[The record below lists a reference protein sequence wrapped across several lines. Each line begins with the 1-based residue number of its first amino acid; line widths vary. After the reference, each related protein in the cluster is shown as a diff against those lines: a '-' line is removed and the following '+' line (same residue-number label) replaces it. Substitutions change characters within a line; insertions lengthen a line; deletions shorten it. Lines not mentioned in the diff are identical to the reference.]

1 VRDLVQL
8 SNEELNELTTGQ
20 RLRMFVA
27 IGVSVACGIVSLQG
41 MAAVF
46 TDASVVPLPGMQHL
60 SGQIAWAFA
69 LIAMLL
75 LVTFL
80 VRGVIK
86 RRLQW
91 AIALSLL
98 IHFLLCLSM
107 TTVDFRGP
115 LPTPAQAADL
125 SQIPREEFT
134 LPDYATSE
142 VPDPAAAWRKQNEA
156 ETPDRELEPER
167 SEMMIAEAEKADAE
181 AVELSQAAAEAE
193 TPERR
198 EKVEIIADTAEQ
210 MERQTTAGAVEE
222 PQAVASPDVAAAASA
237 DEVKLED
244 QVEQNKSAAELPV
257 TERQLENSDSP
268 EMQIEAAQLR
278 ANRSE
283 ASVTP
288 EMVDAAASER
298 EVAEAEAVE
307 SKLEE
312 IEVASKEAAQSTLK
326 ERSTEISRRASAN
339 PASAAESN
347 MQADLAFPSVEPS
360 VRAQVPSRSARV
372 EEAAGGTPA
381 DGGVAVMAR
390 SAASTAQAASSSAAA
405 ESVEVSST
413 GEVSSPTFSES
424 ANSRSGQRTT
434 AAKIPGGTIAAGEF
448 ESSNGPAGSGVADNS
463 PSGVKVAKSKSVG
476 AARPGLG
483 TEAGMSIAP
492 GPRSSSSADAVGT
505 AASES
510 GVNGIGVG
518 AKPSA
523 EGMIAGPALTS
534 TGRQSSGLPTG
545 KATGEPGTLKQSRTG
560 SNGAGATSTAASGP
574 MKASTGGIDG
584 ARGTEPN
591 ARLSATDGFA
601 GGSRPVLARSKS
613 MGALPGLTDG
623 AVAAEQG
630 GALVLAGPQS
640 ASAGLAAVAGP
651 RTRALPRRS
660 AGLPGASGPAPAS
673 SGVGTTGDPSLTS
686 RIAIPSGRKGVGAD
700 RPSLASA
707 EAIAGL
713 AKRSVQGRGS
723 SPEASIP
730 ESLSMRTT
738 DARREAAKTLGGSED
753 SEAAVERGLLWLA
766 RNQYPDGH
774 WSIDD
779 FPGETSE
786 SLGEGSFVSN
796 SAATGMSLLAF
807 LGAGYTHQSGKHQ
820 EVVSRGMKWLVG
832 HQKQDG
838 DLFADETEF
847 VWFYSH
853 GIASIALCE
862 AYGLTKDPDLK
873 APAQKALDFIVES
886 QHEEF
891 GGWRYRPQF
900 ESDTSV
906 SGWQLMALKSGEMAG
921 LNVPKEAYVGV
932 SRWLDS
938 VESKS
943 AAGQFSY
950 HPTKEVSPAMT
961 AEGLLMRQYLG
972 AKRDDAPLIAGANYL
987 RTRLPDFGQRDA
999 YYWYYATQ
1007 VMFHMQGD
1015 HWNEWNNSLRD
1026 LLVTTQSRDGAVS
1039 GSWDP
1044 ARPSPDKWASGG
1056 GRHYLTCLNLLMLE
1070 VYYRHLPLY
1079 LELEK

>member
-8 SNEELNELTTGQ
+8 SKEELNELTTAQ

-46 TDASVVPLPGMQHL
+46 TDASVVPLPGMQHPG
-60 SGQIAWAFA
+60 GQVAWAFA

-125 SQIPREEFT
+125 SRIPREEFT
-134 LPDYATSE
+134 LPDYATSD
-142 VPDPAAAWRKQNEA
+142 VPDPAAAWLQQDDT
-156 ETPDRELEPER
+156 ETPDREFESER
-167 SEMMIAEAEKADAE
+167 SEMLMADAQKADSEDVATPQNAE
-181 AVELSQAAAEAE
+181 EIE

-198 EKVEIIADTAEQ
+198 EKVELAQDSSEQ
-210 MERQTTAGAVEE
+210 MQRQSTTDVTGES
-222 PQAVASPDVAAAASA
+222 QAVNAPEVAAAASVGEA
-237 DEVKLED
+237 LLED
-244 QVEQNKSAAELPV
+244 QVERNKSASEIPV
-257 TERQLENSDSP
+257 AERQMDEDASP
-268 EMQIEAAQLR
+268 EMQIEAAR
-278 ANRSE
+278 IKANRSE
-283 ASVTP
+283 LTVTP
-288 EMVDAAASER
+288 EAVGAAAADRAVAS
-298 EVAEAEAVE
+298 AEAIE
-307 SKLEE
+307 SRPDE
-312 IEVASKEAAQSTLK
+312 IEIASKQASQSELREQSTDTSRRTAADVASVSDSEM
-326 ERSTEISRRASAN
+326 RADVVS
-339 PASAAESN
+339 PAAE
-347 MQADLAFPSVEPS
+347 PSL
-360 VRAQVPSRSARV
+360 RAQVPSRSARTDQDA
-372 EEAAGGTPA
+372 ERAPA
-381 DGGVAVMAR
+381 DGGVAEMAR
-390 SAASTAQAASSSAAA
+390 SSASAAEAGLNSSAA

-413 GEVSSPTFSES
+413 GEVSAPIFAES
-424 ANSRSGQRTT
+424 AGSRSGQRAT
-434 AAKIPGGTIAAGEF
+434 AARVPGGAMAAGEIA
-448 ESSNGPAGSGVADNS
+448 SSSGTPGNGFADNS
-463 PSGVKVAKSKSVG
+463 LQGVKVTRSQSVG
-476 AARPGLG
+476 GAKPALGSETGVSVSPARRSG
-483 TEAGMSIAP
+483 TGAE
-492 GPRSSSSADAVGT
+492 AVGT
-505 AASES
+505 AATE
-510 GVNGIGVG
+510 GVVSRVGVG
-518 AKPSA
+518 TRPSA
-523 EGMIAGPALTS
+523 DGMIAGPTGTS

-545 KATGEPGTLKQSRTG
+545 KATGEPGALVQSRNGSDGTG
-560 SNGAGATSTAASGP
+560 TSSNAVPGL
-574 MKASTGGIDG
+574 MKAATGGVNG
-584 ARGTEPN
+584 ARGTEPT
-591 ARLSATDGFA
+591 ARLSAMDGFA
-601 GGSRPVLARSKS
+601 GGTRASLTRSKS
-613 MGALPGLTDG
+613 TGALPGLTDG
-623 AVAAEQG
+623 AAAAEQG

-640 ASAGLAAVAGP
+640 ASVGLAAVAGP
-651 RTRALPRRS
+651 RTRTLPRRP
-660 AGLPGASGPAPAS
+660 AGLPGASGPSQAS
-673 SGVGTTGDPSLTS
+673 PGVGAVGDASLSS
-686 RIAIPSGRKGVGAD
+686 RITGQTGRRSVGAD

-713 AKRSVQGRGS
+713 VKRSVQGLGS

-730 ESLSMRTT
+730 ESLSMRTSE
-738 DARREAAKTLGGSED
+738 ARREAAKTLGGSED
-753 SEAAVERGLLWLA
+753 SEEAVERGLQWLA

-796 SAATGMSLLAF
+796 SAATGLSLLAF

-820 EVVSRGMKWLVG
+820 DVVDRGMKWLVNY
-832 HQKQDG
+832 QKPDG

-862 AYGLTKDPDLK
+862 AYGLTKDPQLR
-873 APAQKALDFIVES
+873 APAQKALDFIVKS

-891 GGWRYRPQF
+891 GGWRYRPRF

-921 LNVPKEAYVGV
+921 LNVPKEAYAGV

-943 AAGQFSY
+943 AVGQFSY

-972 AKRDDAPLIAGANYL
+972 AKRNDAQLIAGSNYL

-1007 VMFHMQGD
+1007 VMFHMQGE

-1026 LLVTTQSRDGAVS
+1026 LLVTTQSRDGSVS

-1044 ARPSPDKWASGG
+1044 ARPSPDKWANGG

>member
-1 VRDLVQL
+1 MRDLVQL
-8 SNEELNELTTGQ
+8 SNEELNELTTAQ
-20 RLRMFVA
+20 RLRIFVA

-125 SQIPREEFT
+125 SHIPREEFT
-134 LPDYATSE
+134 LPDYATSD
-142 VPDPAAAWRKQNEA
+142 VPDPAAAWLQQNDT

-167 SEMMIAEAEKADAE
+167 SEMMIAEAEKAE
-181 AVELSQAAAEAE
+181 SQAVELPQVAEQAE

-198 EKVEIIADTAEQ
+198 EKVEFAADSAEQ
-210 MERQTTAGAVEE
+210 MQRQAAAGDIEE
-222 PQAVASPDVAAAASA
+222 PEAIAVPDVAAAASA
-237 DEVKLED
+237 EEARLED
-244 QVEQNKSAAELPV
+244 QVQQNKSAAEISV
-257 TERQLENSDSP
+257 AERQIDDNDSP
-268 EMQIEAAQLR
+268 EMQIEAAQIR

-283 ASVTP
+283 ATVTP
-288 EMVDAAASER
+288 EMVDTAASER
-298 EVAEAEAVE
+298 EVAEADAVE
-307 SKLEE
+307 AKPEE
-312 IEVASKEAAQSTLK
+312 IQIASKEAAQSTFK
-326 ERSTEISRRASAN
+326 ERNTDVPRRVAAD
-339 PASAAESN
+339 PASAAESS
-347 MQADLAFPSVEPS
+347 MRADVPSPVVEPP
-360 VRAQVPSRSARV
+360 VKAKVPSRSART
-372 EEAAGGTPA
+372 EQAAGGAPV
-381 DGGVAVMAR
+381 DGGVALMAR
-390 SAASTAQAASSSAAA
+390 SEVSAAQAASSSAA
-405 ESVEVSST
+405 ESVEVSATSEAS
-413 GEVSSPTFSES
+413 GPTLAES

-434 AAKIPGGTIAAGEF
+434 AAKVPGGTMAAGEI
-448 ESSNGPAGSGVADNS
+448 ESSNGSLGTSVAVNS
-463 PSGVKVAKSKSVG
+463 LQGVKVARSQSAGG
-476 AARPGLG
+476 AKPGLSSDTG
-483 TEAGMSIAP
+483 LSVAP
-492 GPRSSSSADAVGT
+492 ARRSGPGADAVGT

-510 GVNGIGVG
+510 GVSGIGVG
-518 AKPSA
+518 PKPSA
-523 EGMIAGPALTS
+523 ERMIAGPARTS

-545 KATGEPGTLKQSRTG
+545 KAIGEPGVLIQSRTG
-560 SNGAGATSTAASGP
+560 SNRVGPSSTAASGL
-574 MKASTGGIDG
+574 MKVATGVIDG
-584 ARGTEPN
+584 ERGTVPN

-601 GGSRPVLARSKS
+601 AGSGPGLARSKS
-613 MGALPGLTDG
+613 MGVLPGLTEG

-630 GALVLAGPQS
+630 GDLVLAGPQS

-651 RTRALPRRS
+651 RTRVLPRRT
-660 AGLPGASGPAPAS
+660 AGLPGASGPSQAS
-673 SGVGTTGDPSLTS
+673 SGVGIAGDPSLTS
-686 RIAIPSGRKGVGAD
+686 RITTPSGRKGVGAD

-713 AKRSVQGRGS
+713 AKKSVQGRGS

-753 SEAAVERGLLWLA
+753 SEEAVERGLQWLT

-796 SAATGMSLLAF
+796 SAATGLSLLAF

-820 EVVSRGMKWLVG
+820 EVVDRGMKWLLE
-832 HQKQDG
+832 HQKPDG

-862 AYGLTKDPDLK
+862 AYGLTKDPALR
-873 APAQKALDFIVES
+873 APAQRALDFIVES
-886 QHEEF
+886 QHKEF

-921 LNVPKEAYVGV
+921 LNVPKDAYAGV
-932 SRWLDS
+932 SHWLDS
-938 VESKS
+938 VQSKS

-950 HPTKEVSPAMT
+950 HPTKDVSPAMS

-972 AKRDDAPLIAGANYL
+972 AKRDDAQLIAGANYL

-1026 LLVTTQSRDGAVS
+1026 LLVTTQSKEGLVS

-1044 ARPSPDKWASGG
+1044 SRPSPDKWANGG

>member
-8 SNEELNELTTGQ
+8 SNEELNELTTAQ
-20 RLRMFVA
+20 RLRIFVA

-134 LPDYATSE
+134 LPDYATSD
-142 VPDPAAAWRKQNEA
+142 VPDPAAAWLQQNET

-167 SEMMIAEAEKADAE
+167 SEILIAEAEKAESE
-181 AVELSQAAAEAE
+181 AVKLPQVAEQAE

-198 EKVEIIADTAEQ
+198 EKVEFAPDSAEQ
-210 MERQTTAGAVEE
+210 MQRQATAGEIEE
-222 PQAVASPDVAAAASA
+222 PEAIAAPDVAAAASA
-237 DEVKLED
+237 EEVKLED
-244 QVEQNKSAAELPV
+244 QVEQNKSVAEIPV
-257 TERQLENSDSP
+257 TERQLDNSDSP
-268 EMQIEAAQLR
+268 EMQIEAAQIQ
-278 ANRSE
+278 ANRSD
-283 ASVTP
+283 AAVTP

-312 IEVASKEAAQSTLK
+312 IQVASKEAAQSNLK
-326 ERSTEISRRASAN
+326 ERSTDVSRQASAN

-347 MQADLAFPSVEPS
+347 MQADVASPSVEPK
-360 VRAQVPSRSARV
+360 VKAQVPSRSSLADQD
-372 EEAAGGTPA
+372 AGGAPA
-381 DGGVAVMAR
+381 DGGVAVMSR
-390 SAASTAQAASSSAAA
+390 AAVPAAQAASNSAAA

-434 AAKIPGGTIAAGEF
+434 AAKVPGGAMTAGEF
-448 ESSNGPAGSGVADNS
+448 ESSTGPTGSDVTDNS
-463 PSGVKVAKSKSVG
+463 PSGVKVAKSQSVG
-476 AARPGLG
+476 LAKPGLD
-483 TEAGMSIAP
+483 TEAGLLIAP
-492 GPRSSSSADAVGT
+492 GRRSGSGAEAVGT

-510 GVNGIGVG
+510 GVSGVG
-518 AKPSA
+518 VGTKPSA
-523 EGMIAGPALTS
+523 EGMITGPARTS
-534 TGRQSSGLPTG
+534 TGRQSTGLPTG
-545 KATGEPGTLKQSRTG
+545 KATGEPGELIQSRTG
-560 SNGAGATSTAASGP
+560 SKGVGSSSTAASGL
-574 MKASTGGIDG
+574 MKAATGGIDG
-584 ARGTEPN
+584 ERGTEPN

-601 GGSRPVLARSKS
+601 AGSGPGLARSKS
-613 MGALPGLTDG
+613 MGALPGLTEG
-623 AVAAEQG
+623 AVVAEQG

-651 RTRALPRRS
+651 RTRALPRRT
-660 AGLPGASGPAPAS
+660 AGLPGASGLSQAS
-673 SGVGTTGDPSLTS
+673 TGLGTAGDPSLIS
-686 RIAIPSGRKGVGAD
+686 RIATPSGRKGVGAD

-713 AKRSVQGRGS
+713 AKKSVQGRGS

-753 SEAAVERGLLWLA
+753 SEEAVERGLQWLT

-796 SAATGMSLLAF
+796 SAATGLSLLAF

-820 EVVSRGMKWLVG
+820 EVVDRGMKWLLE
-832 HQKQDG
+832 HQKSDG

-862 AYGLTKDPDLK
+862 AYGLTKDPALRV
-873 APAQKALDFIVES
+873 PAQKALDFIVES
-886 QHEEF
+886 QHREF

-921 LNVPKEAYVGV
+921 LNVPKDAYTGV
-932 SRWLDS
+932 SHWLDS
-938 VESKS
+938 VQSKS

-950 HPTKEVSPAMT
+950 HPTKEVSPAMS

-972 AKRDDAPLIAGANYL
+972 AKRDDAQLIAGANYL

-1026 LLVTTQSRDGAVS
+1026 LLVTTQSKEGSVS

-1044 ARPSPDKWASGG
+1044 SRPSPDKWANGG

>member
-8 SNEELNELTTGQ
+8 SNEELNELTTAQ
-20 RLRMFVA
+20 RLRIFVA

-98 IHFLLCLSM
+98 LHFLLCLSM

-134 LPDYATSE
+134 LPDYATSD
-142 VPDPAAAWRKQNEA
+142 VPDPAAAWLQQDET

-167 SEMMIAEAEKADAE
+167 SEMMIAEAEKAESE
-181 AVELSQAAAEAE
+181 AVKSPEVAEEAE

-198 EKVEIIADTAEQ
+198 EKVELAPDSAEQ
-210 MERQTTAGAVEE
+210 MELQTTTGEMEE
-222 PQAVASPDVAAAASA
+222 PRAVAAPDVAAAAPA
-237 DEVKLED
+237 EEVKLED
-244 QVEQNKSAAELPV
+244 QVEQKKSAAEIPI
-257 TERQLENSDSP
+257 TERQLDNSDSP
-268 EMQIEAAQLR
+268 EMQIEAAQIQ
-278 ANRSE
+278 ANRSD
-283 ASVTP
+283 AAVTP

-312 IEVASKEAAQSTLK
+312 IQVASKEAAQSTLK
-326 ERSTEISRRASAN
+326 ERSTDISRQASAN

-347 MQADLAFPSVEPS
+347 MQADPASPSVEPT
-360 VRAQVPSRSARV
+360 VRAQVPSRSSLADQD
-372 EEAAGGTPA
+372 AGGAPA

-390 SAASTAQAASSSAAA
+390 STVSAAQAASTSVAA
-405 ESVEVSST
+405 ESIEVSST

-424 ANSRSGQRTT
+424 AKSRSGQRTT
-434 AAKIPGGTIAAGEF
+434 TAKVPDGAMAAGEQ
-448 ESSNGPAGSGVADNS
+448 ESSTGPTGSGVADNS
-463 PSGVKVAKSKSVG
+463 PSGVKVAKSQSVG

-483 TEAGMSIAP
+483 TEAGLSIAP
-492 GPRSSSSADAVGT
+492 GRRSDSGAEAVGT

-510 GVNGIGVG
+510 GVSSVGVG
-518 AKPSA
+518 TKPSA
-523 EGMIAGPALTS
+523 EGMIAAPARTA

-545 KATGEPGTLKQSRTG
+545 KATGEPGALIQSRTG
-560 SNGAGATSTAASGP
+560 SNGVGTSSTAASAL
-574 MKASTGGIDG
+574 MKAATGGIDG

-601 GGSRPVLARSKS
+601 GGPGPGLARSKS
-613 MGALPGLTDG
+613 MGALPGLTEG
-623 AVAAEQG
+623 AVAAERG
-630 GALVLAGPQS
+630 GALVIAGPQ
-640 ASAGLAAVAGP
+640 AVSAGLAAVAGP

-673 SGVGTTGDPSLTS
+673 SGVGTAGDPSLSS
-686 RIAIPSGRKGVGAD
+686 RITTPSGRKGVGAD

-753 SEAAVERGLLWLA
+753 SEEAVERGLQWLT

-796 SAATGMSLLAF
+796 SAATGLSLLAF

-820 EVVSRGMKWLVG
+820 EVVDRGMKWLVE
-832 HQKQDG
+832 HQKPDG
-838 DLFADETEF
+838 DLFADETKY

-862 AYGLTKDPDLK
+862 AYGLTKDPALR

-886 QHEEF
+886 QHKEF

-921 LNVPKEAYVGV
+921 LKVPKEAYTGV

-950 HPTKEVSPAMT
+950 HPREEVSPAMT

-972 AKRDDAPLIAGANYL
+972 AKREDAQLIAGANYL
-987 RTRLPDFGQRDA
+987 RTHLPDFGQRDA

-1015 HWNEWNNSLRD
+1015 HWNEWNNGLRD
-1026 LLVTTQSRDGAVS
+1026 LLVTTQSKEGSVS

-1044 ARPSPDKWASGG
+1044 SRPSPDKWANGG

>member
-1 VRDLVQL
+1 MRDLVQL
-8 SNEELNELTTGQ
+8 SKEELNELTTAQ

-27 IGVSVACGIVSLQG
+27 TGVSVACGIVSLQG

-60 SGQIAWAFA
+60 GGQVAWAFA

-125 SQIPREEFT
+125 SRVPREEFT
-134 LPDYATSE
+134 LPDYATSD
-142 VPDPAAAWRKQNEA
+142 VPDPAAAWLQQNDT

-167 SEMMIAEAEKADAE
+167 SEMLMADA
-181 AVELSQAAAEAE
+181 QKAESEEVTTPQNAEEIE

-198 EKVEIIADTAEQ
+198 EKVELAQDTAEQ
-210 MERQTTAGAVEE
+210 MQRQSTTGVTGES
-222 PQAVASPDVAAAASA
+222 QAVAAPDVAAAAAA
-237 DEVKLED
+237 DEAKLKD
-244 QVEQNKSAAELPV
+244 QVEQNKSAAEVPV
-257 TERQLENSDSP
+257 AERQMDNSDAP
-268 EMQIEAAQLR
+268 EMQIEAAQIR

-283 ASVTP
+283 STVTP
-288 EMVDAAASER
+288 ETVDAAAAER
-298 EVAEAEAVE
+298 EVANAEAIE
-307 SKLEE
+307 SKPDE
-312 IEVASKEAAQSTLK
+312 IKIGSKQTPQSTLK
-326 ERSTEISRRASAN
+326 EQSTDVSRTAADVASPSDSDMRADVVS
-339 PASAAESN
+339 PA
-347 MQADLAFPSVEPS
+347 LEPS
-360 VRAQVPSRSARV
+360 VRAEVPSRSVRADQASER
-372 EEAAGGTPA
+372 APA
-381 DGGVAVMAR
+381 DGGAAVMAR
-390 SAASTAQAASSSAAA
+390 SSASAAQAASNNSAA

-413 GEVSSPTFSES
+413 GEVSAPALAESES
-424 ANSRSGQRTT
+424 SRSGQRAT
-434 AAKIPGGTIAAGEF
+434 AAKVPGGAKAAGEI
-448 ESSNGPAGSGVADNS
+448 ESSNGTAGNGSADNS
-463 PSGVKVAKSKSVG
+463 LQGVKVARSQSVG
-476 AARPGLG
+476 AAKPALG
-483 TEAGMSIAP
+483 SETGASVSTARRTGT
-492 GPRSSSSADAVGT
+492 GADAVGT

-510 GVNGIGVG
+510 GVSGIGVG
-518 AKPSA
+518 TKPSA
-523 EGMIAGPALTS
+523 EGMIAGPTRTS
-534 TGRQSSGLPTG
+534 TGRQNSGLPTG
-545 KATGEPGTLKQSRTG
+545 KATGEPGALVQSRNG
-560 SNGAGATSTAASGP
+560 SNGSGTSSNAVPGL
-574 MKASTGGIDG
+574 MKAATGGIDG
-584 ARGTEPN
+584 ARGTEPT

-601 GGSRPVLARSKS
+601 AGIRPGLTRSKS
-613 MGALPGLTDG
+613 TGALPGLTDG

-640 ASAGLAAVAGP
+640 ASTGLAAVAGP

-660 AGLPGASGPAPAS
+660 AGLPGASGPSQAS
-673 SGVGTTGDPSLTS
+673 PGVGAVGDASLTS
-686 RIAIPSGRKGVGAD
+686 RIAAQTGRKGVGAD

-707 EAIAGL
+707 EAIAGMV
-713 AKRSVQGRGS
+713 KRSVQGLGS

-753 SEAAVERGLLWLA
+753 SEEAVERGLQWLA

-796 SAATGMSLLAF
+796 SAATGLSLLAF

-820 EVVSRGMKWLVG
+820 EVVDRGMKRLLEN
-832 HQKQDG
+832 QKPDG

-862 AYGLTKDPDLK
+862 AYGLTKDPTLR
-873 APAQKALDFIVES
+873 APAQRALDFIVES

-921 LNVPKEAYVGV
+921 LNVPKEAYTGV

-938 VESKS
+938 VQSKS
-943 AAGQFSY
+943 AAGQYRY

-972 AKRDDAPLIAGANYL
+972 AKREDAQLIAGANYL

-1007 VMFHMQGD
+1007 VMFHMQGE

-1026 LLVTTQSRDGAVS
+1026 LLVTTQSKEGSVS

-1044 ARPSPDKWASGG
+1044 SRPSPDKWANGG

>member
-8 SNEELNELTTGQ
+8 SNEELNELTTAQ
-20 RLRMFVA
+20 RLRIFVA

-98 IHFLLCLSM
+98 LHFLLCLSM

-134 LPDYATSE
+134 LPDYATSD
-142 VPDPAAAWRKQNEA
+142 VPDPAAAWLQQDET

-167 SEMMIAEAEKADAE
+167 SEMMIAEAEKAESE
-181 AVELSQAAAEAE
+181 AVKSPEVAEEAE

-198 EKVEIIADTAEQ
+198 EKVELAPDSAEQ
-210 MERQTTAGAVEE
+210 MELQTTTGEMEE
-222 PQAVASPDVAAAASA
+222 PRAVAAPDVAAAAPA
-237 DEVKLED
+237 EEVKLED
-244 QVEQNKSAAELPV
+244 QVEQKKSAAEIPI
-257 TERQLENSDSP
+257 TERQLDNSDSP
-268 EMQIEAAQLR
+268 EMQIEAAQIQ
-278 ANRSE
+278 ANRSD
-283 ASVTP
+283 AAVTP

-312 IEVASKEAAQSTLK
+312 IQVASKEAAQSTLK
-326 ERSTEISRRASAN
+326 ERSTDISRQASAN

-347 MQADLAFPSVEPS
+347 MQADPASPSVEPT
-360 VRAQVPSRSARV
+360 VRAQVPSRSSLADQD
-372 EEAAGGTPA
+372 AGGAPA

-390 SAASTAQAASSSAAA
+390 STVSAAQAASTGVAA
-405 ESVEVSST
+405 ESIEVSST
-413 GEVSSPTFSES
+413 GEVSAPTFSES
-424 ANSRSGQRTT
+424 ANSRSRQRTT
-434 AAKIPGGTIAAGEF
+434 TAKVPGGTMAAGEL
-448 ESSNGPAGSGVADNS
+448 ESSTGPTGSGVADNS
-463 PSGVKVAKSKSVG
+463 PSGVKVAKSQSVG

-483 TEAGMSIAP
+483 TEAGLSIAP
-492 GPRSSSSADAVGT
+492 GRRSDSGAEAVGT

-510 GVNGIGVG
+510 GVSSVGVG
-518 AKPSA
+518 TKPSA
-523 EGMIAGPALTS
+523 EGMIAGPARTA
-534 TGRQSSGLPTG
+534 TGRQSSGFPTG
-545 KATGEPGTLKQSRTG
+545 RATGEPGALIQSRTG
-560 SNGAGATSTAASGP
+560 SNGVGPSSTAASGL
-574 MKASTGGIDG
+574 MKAATGGIDG

-591 ARLSATDGFA
+591 ARLSVTDGFA
-601 GGSRPVLARSKS
+601 GGRGPGLARSKS
-613 MGALPGLTDG
+613 MGALPGLTEG
-623 AVAAEQG
+623 AVAAERD
-630 GALVLAGPQS
+630 GALVIAGPQ
-640 ASAGLAAVAGP
+640 AVSAGLAAVAGP

-673 SGVGTTGDPSLTS
+673 SGVGTAGDPSLSS
-686 RIAIPSGRKGVGAD
+686 RITTPSGRKGVGAD

-753 SEAAVERGLLWLA
+753 SEEAVERGLQWLT

-796 SAATGMSLLAF
+796 SAATGLSLLAF

-820 EVVSRGMKWLVG
+820 EVVDRGMKWLVE
-832 HQKQDG
+832 HQKPDG
-838 DLFADETEF
+838 DLFADETKY

-862 AYGLTKDPDLK
+862 AYGLTKDPALR

-886 QHEEF
+886 QHKEF

-921 LNVPKEAYVGV
+921 LKVPKEAYTGV

-950 HPTKEVSPAMT
+950 HPREEVSPAMT

-972 AKRDDAPLIAGANYL
+972 AKREDAQLIAGANYL

-1015 HWNEWNNSLRD
+1015 HWNEWNNGLRD
-1026 LLVTTQSRDGAVS
+1026 LLVTTQSKEGSVS

-1044 ARPSPDKWASGG
+1044 SRPSPDKWANGG